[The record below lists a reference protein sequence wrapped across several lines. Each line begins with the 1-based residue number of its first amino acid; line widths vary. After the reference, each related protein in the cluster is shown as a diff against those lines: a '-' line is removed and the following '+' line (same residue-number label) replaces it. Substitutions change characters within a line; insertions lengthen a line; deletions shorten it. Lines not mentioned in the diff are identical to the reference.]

1 MPNGWP
7 RNVVIDKSHLLSV
20 QYREYSLNPNSRPNQ
35 ELKQRLKVAT
45 EVRNETA
52 KRFKEILR
60 DIPSGLPEPD
70 GSQRIRNAS
79 RDLTEAQSA
88 VVALLIE
95 LNKSSLDGDG
105 VNRKKSRP

>member
-1 MPNGWP
+1 M
-7 RNVVIDKSHLLSV
+7 